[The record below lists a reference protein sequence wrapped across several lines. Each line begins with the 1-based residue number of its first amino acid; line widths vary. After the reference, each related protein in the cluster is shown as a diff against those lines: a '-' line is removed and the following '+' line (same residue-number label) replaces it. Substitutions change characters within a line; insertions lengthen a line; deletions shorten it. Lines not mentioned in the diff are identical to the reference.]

1 MLSFNDLVD
10 NSNLEWILYILS
22 GSLVTLKYSLL
33 CILLGLC
40 LGIIL
45 ALFKISS
52 NFLLNCI
59 ANTYISI
66 IRGTPLLLQL
76 VFVYYAL
83 PQLLNIN
90 IDMFYSILIALS
102 VNSSAYVAEIIRSG
116 INSVDKGQFDAAKAL
131 SIPYLPMMRDIV
143 LPQAMKN
150 VLPALVNEVVNLVK
164 ESAIISIIGELDIL
178 RRAQLVS
185 AERYDYFGPLIVA
198 GITYYIIV
206 SILVLFA
213 RRLEKH
219 VYKHDV
225 N

>member
-1 MLSFNDLVD
+1 MLPFSDLID

-40 LGIIL
+40 LGVIL

-52 NFLLNCI
+52 NFLLNCV
-59 ANTYISI
+59 ANSYISI